1 MCGFVVSVSKK
12 LINVNEKVGHDT
24 LLRGLDSYN
33 SDVFYSNGSCLYFEF
48 SHLYITEPEVNQPLQ
63 SNSQVLVLNGEIYNY
78 QELAARLNIDSTK
91 FNDVSTFFKHIEC
104 YGLLD
109 TLMRSNGMYSGFLF
123 NKVTGQCDVFTDHV
137 GKKPLLV
144 WNSRI
149 GWHVGTGIDFNY
161 VDEKTT
167 EIKVVP
173 PGISA
178 FDIKTGNTF
187 KEYSHLPIKGNESNL
202 IDTLEDAISLRVPK
216 NRPFAVALSGGLD
229 SSIIAYILEAR
240 LSENAHYYVVGER
253 YPDSVLALLEHL
265 NICLSRVHLIKP
277 PPADELLKLI
287 TKTCHI
293 TKSYNPSII
302 SNGLATLLLCKAVHQ
317 DGIRVM
323 LSGEGADEF
332 FCGYQGMYNGRNDPT
347 EMRANLI
354 KDLHFTELRRLDLI
368 SASLSVEARCPF
380 LDQRV
385 TQIAMMLDVKN
396 LCDIPMNI
404 GKTILRDTFKHLLPH
419 SIINAPKEPFDI
431 TSGLQKLVIDELQK
445 EFKSERVALR
455 TIFEKTLANYPIVNH
470 HYFSHYPAFDK
481 MIDRRDLKY
490 RKIEFSLNT
499 Q

>member
-12 LINVNEKVGHDT
+12 LINVNEKAGHDT
-24 LLRGLDSYN
+24 LLRGSDSYN

-48 SHLYITEPEVNQPLQ
+48 SHLYITEPKVNQPLQ
-63 SNSQVLVLNGEIYNY
+63 SNSQVLVLNGEIYNF

-91 FNDVSTFFKHIEC
+91 FNDVSVFFQHIEHF
-104 YGLLD
+104 GLLD
-109 TLMRSNGMYSGFLF
+109 TLMRTNGMYSGFLF
-123 NKVTGQCDVFTDHV
+123 NKITGQCDVFTDHV

-167 EIKVVP
+167 KIKVVP

-187 KEYSHLPIKGNESNL
+187 KEYSHLPIKINELNL
-202 IDTLEDAISLRVPK
+202 IDTLEDAVSLRIPK
-216 NRPFAVALSGGLD
+216 NMPFAVALSGGLD
-229 SSIIAYILEAR
+229 SSIMAYILEAR
-240 LSENAHYYVVGER
+240 LKKNARYYVVGEK
-253 YPDSVLALLEHL
+253 YPDSVLALLERL
-265 NICLSRVHLIKP
+265 NICQSRVFLIKP
-277 PPADELLKLI
+277 PSSNGLPRLI
-287 TKTCHI
+287 TQTCQL

-302 SNGLATLLLCKAVHQ
+302 SNGLATLLLCRAVHQ

-332 FCGYQGMYNGRNDPT
+332 FCGYQGMYNGRNDPAI
-347 EMRANLI
+347 MRDNLI
-354 KDLHFTELRRLDLI
+354 QDLHFTELRRLDLI
-368 SASLSVEARCPF
+368 SASFSVEARCPF

-385 TQIAMMLDVKN
+385 TQIAMMQDVKN

-404 GKTILRDTFKHLLPH
+404 GKTLLRDTFKHLLPH
-419 SIINAPKEPFDI
+419 LIINAPKEPFDI

-455 TIFEKTLANYPIVNH
+455 TIFEKTLANYPIINH

-490 RKIEFSLNT
+490 RRGKVL
-499 Q
+499 